1 MTALPHKNHEK
12 YTVVGLERGLKLLA
26 LFSGEQ
32 PEQTLSELARR
43 LGLSRSS
50 VFRVVYTLES
60 MGFLQRQDNRYRL
73 GPRVLTLGF
82 DYLASQ
88 DLVEIARP
96 QLAAL
101 RDATGVTAHLGI
113 LDRTDV
119 IYVAQAASLRPFASR
134 ISVGSRLPAHAMSMG
149 RLLLGG
155 LGDEELTALYAG
167 RALERFTEDTPTTL
181 PTLRE
186 RIAIDRERGYVVS
199 RGSFERGIAA
209 VAAPVRDGE
218 GRVVAAINIAGPA
231 AVLDNGALDGVFK
244 DRVIEAAQ
252 EISRLLGYR
261 PKQWRSA
268 S

>member
-1 MTALPHKNHEK
+1 MTAVPHKNHEK
-12 YTVVGLERGLKLLA
+12 YTVIGLERGLRLLA
-26 LFSGEQ
+26 QFSGEN

-43 LGLSRSS
+43 MGLSRSS
-50 VFRVVYTLES
+50 VFRLVYTLES
-60 MGFLQRQDNRYRL
+60 MGFLHRQDHRYRL

-88 DLVEIARP
+88 DLVETARP
-96 QLAAL
+96 LLAAL
-101 RDATGVTAHLGI
+101 RDATGVTANLGI

-119 IYVAQAASLRPFASR
+119 IYLAQAASLRPFASR
-134 ISVGSRLPAHAMSMG
+134 VSVGSRFPAHAMSMG

-155 LGDEELTALYAG
+155 LTDDELDRLYSG
-167 RALERFTEDTPTTL
+167 QTLERFTEDTATTL
-181 PTLRE
+181 DALCE
-186 RIAIDRERGYVVS
+186 RIRVDRERGYVIS

-218 GRVVAAINIAGPA
+218 GRVVAAINIAGPV

-244 DRVIEAAQ
+244 DRVIETAG